1 MRNLDAL
8 LDAQSSRHT
17 NPPLRVES
25 RQILAAARSWLG
37 TPWRHQ
43 GRLKGVAV
51 DCGGLILGVG
61 RELGLL
67 DFDTRAYGRI
77 PDGQQL
83 RALCEQHLCRKHIGG
98 LASSSEAVGQAIM
111 PGDVLLMRFTRHP
124 QHLAIV
130 GDRGDPFS
138 LIHADADAGACVEH
152 GADAKWLRR
161 IVAAYRFKQPH

>member
-1 MRNLDAL
+1 MRNPEPLAE
-8 LDAQSSRHT
+8 AAGSRPGD
-17 NPPLRVES
+17 PPCHVAS
-25 RQILAAARSWLG
+25 DQILAAARSWLG

-43 GRLKGVAV
+43 GRLRGVAV
-51 DCGGLILGVG
+51 DCGGLVIRVG

-83 RALCEQHLCRKHIGG
+83 RALCEQHLVPKPVAH
-98 LASSSEAVGQAIM
+98 AA

-138 LIHADADAGACVEH
+138 LIHAYADAGACVEH
-152 GADAKWLRR
+152 GTDARWLRR
-161 IVAAYRFKQPH
+161 IVAAYRFQQPTS